1 MQVAGREFSEGILDR
16 IRRRV
21 AEVPALT
28 RSVLSREVC
37 EWLGWRG
44 VDGRLKEMSCRTAL
58 LKLERDAVIELPP
71 ARETPFAAAAAASA
85 AVPAEARQWL
95 TLRVTLPELGRV
107 WLTPVD
113 ATQAEQ
119 SRLWWDMMRAHHR
132 QGGAPLCGAQQRYLI
147 ECEAGVLGGL
157 GFSAAAWRLGPRD
170 EWIGWDEEARAKG
183 LPQVV
188 GNSRFLILPGVRVRY
203 LASHV
208 LSLAL
213 RRLGADWRARYGI
226 EPLLVETFV
235 DRSLYRGT
243 SYRAANWILLG
254 STQGRGRQD
263 RKHSAQTGSKDIWV
277 YPLRSDCKTRLQSAA
292 GVAPTAPCSPLRPA
306 APPPADWAEQEFGGC
321 NLPDAR
327 LQERLLIMARDY
339 YGRPTAN
346 LPQACSSRAKTK
358 AAYRFL
364 DHEATTM
371 DTLLQPHYRA
381 TQQRIQG
388 QEVVLAVQDTSFLN
402 YTTRTSTQ
410 GLGPIGT
417 TVDGPQGLVL
427 HSTLVFNLK
436 GRPLGFVNVQCHA
449 RDPAEF
455 GKKAERHKLPIE
467 EKESHKWLKSWK
479 ATAAMQAQCPGTL
492 MVNVGD
498 READLYELFAE
509 AAKHP
514 QGPGL
519 LVRARHDRTLGGD
532 APSTSCSAK
541 KKGRKTSKQAVA
553 DVDLPKAAAAAEPA
567 QTSAQTPPGAPV
579 DAPADASVA
588 AQVEQEQEQE
598 QAQATRQ
605 LWSTLQSQ
613 AVVALQTVKLP
624 ATGKRKAR
632 DATLEIRHAQVM
644 LKPPKRLKGPEL
656 SVWAVL
662 AQERDAPAGVEP
674 LEWMLL
680 TTVAVNNAQ
689 DAVERLRWYT
699 LRWGIEVL
707 HRTLKSGCGIENRQ
721 LGQADRLEAS
731 LAIDLVVAWR
741 IYHLSKLSRE
751 DPDAPC
757 TVYFTDA
764 EWQALKMFE
773 TKKPAPPEQVPTMR
787 EMTRSVAT
795 LGGFLGRKCDG
806 EPGTQTL
813 WLGLQRLDDIVV
825 TWRTMMAWFDA
836 TQKTVSSR
844 GMSG

>member
-1 MQVAGREFSEGILDR
+1 MLVTGQEFSEGILDR

-21 AEVPALT
+21 ADVPALT
-28 RSVLSREVC
+28 RSALSREVC

-44 VDGRLKEMSCRTAL
+44 GDGRVKDMSCRVAL
-58 LKLERDAVIELPP
+58 LKLERDKLIDLPP
-71 ARETPFAAAAAASA
+71 GRKTPFTAVPAAAS
-85 AVPAEARQWL
+85 PARARQWL
-95 TLRVTLPELGRV
+95 TLRAPLSALGRV

-113 ATQAEQ
+113 ASQAEQ
-119 SRLWWDMMRAHHR
+119 SRLWWDMMREHHP

-157 GFSAAAWRLGPRD
+157 GFSAAAWRLAPRD
-170 EWIGWDEEARAKG
+170 EWIGWDDAARSKG
-183 LPQVV
+183 LQQVV
-188 GNSRFLILPGVRVRY
+188 GNSRLLILPGVRVRY

-213 RRLGADWRARYGI
+213 RRLGQDWRARYGI
-226 EPLLVETFV
+226 EPMLVETFV
-235 DRSLYRGT
+235 DRSRYLGT
-243 SYRAANWILLG
+243 CYSAANWIRVG
-254 STQGRGRQD
+254 RTQGRGRQD
-263 RKHSAQTGSKDIWV
+263 RDHSAEVSEKDIWV
-277 YPLRSDCKTRLQSAA
+277 YPLRADCKTRLQSAA
-292 GVAPTAPCSPLRPA
+292 GTVPTAPVSPLRPP
-306 APPPADWAEQEFGGC
+306 APPAADWAEHEFGGC
-321 NLPDAR
+321 ELPDAR

-339 YGRPTAN
+339 HARPTAN
-346 LPQACSSRAKTK
+346 LPQTCSNRAKTK

-364 DHEATTM
+364 DHKASTM
-371 DTLLQPHYRA
+371 HTLLQPHYRA
-381 TQQRIQG
+381 TQQRLLG
-388 QEVVLAVQDTSFLN
+388 EEVVLAVQDTSSLN

-417 TVDGPQGLVL
+417 TVDGPQGLIL

-436 GRPLGFVNVQCHA
+436 GRPLGFADVQCHV

-455 GKKAERHKLPIE
+455 GKKAERHKLPIQ
-467 EKESHKWLKSWK
+467 EKESYKWLKSWE
-479 ATAAMQAQCPGTL
+479 ATAAMQAKCPGTL

-498 READLYELFAE
+498 RESDLYELFAK
-509 AAKHP
+509 AAEHP
-514 QGPGL
+514 QGPKL
-519 LVRARHDRTLGGD
+519 LVRARHDRQLGDD
-532 APSTSCSAK
+532 APGASGGGSSK
-541 KKGRKTSKQAVA
+541 KKASKKAAPKADACAVA
-553 DVDLPKAAAAAEPA
+553 GTPADLPKEALAGEPP
-567 QTSAQTPPGAPV
+567 QKL
-579 DAPADASVA
+579 ADATDPVLEE
-588 AQVEQEQEQE
+588 QPEQQEQEQTR
-598 QAQATRQ
+598 ATKL
-605 LWSTLQSQ
+605 LWNTLQGQ
-613 AVVALQTVKLP
+613 PVAALQTVKLP

-632 DATLEIRHAQVM
+632 EATLEVRYAVVK
-644 LKPPKRLKGPEL
+644 LRPPKRLKGPEL
-656 SVWAVL
+656 PVWAVL

-721 LGQADRLEAS
+721 LGQADRLQAS

-741 IYHLSKLSRE
+741 IYSLSKLARE

-757 TVYFTDA
+757 TVYFSDA
-764 EWQALKMFE
+764 EWQALAMFE
-773 TKKPAPPEQVPTMR
+773 TKKPAQPDQVPTLR
-787 EMTRSVAT
+787 EMTRGVAT

-813 WLGLQRLDDIVV
+813 WLGLQRLDDIAV
-825 TWRTMMAWFDA
+825 TWRATTACFDA

-844 GMSG
+844 GGSG

>member
-28 RSVLSREVC
+28 RSALSREVC
-37 EWLGWRG
+37 DWLGWRG
-44 VDGRLKEMSCRTAL
+44 ADGRLKDMSCRVAL
-58 LKLERDAVIELPP
+58 LKLERDKVIELPL
-71 ARETPFAAAAAASA
+71 ARKTPFAAAATVA
-85 AVPAEARQWL
+85 PTEKRQWL
-95 TLRVTLPELGRV
+95 TLQASLPELGRV

-119 SRLWWDMMRAHHR
+119 SRLWWDMMRAHHP
-132 QGGAPLCGAQQRYLI
+132 QGGASLCGAQQRYLI

-157 GFSAAAWRLGPRD
+157 GFSAAAWCLGPRD
-170 EWIGWDEEARAKG
+170 EWIGWDDEARAKG
-183 LPQVV
+183 LSQVV

-213 RRLGADWRARYGI
+213 HRLGADWRARYGI

-235 DRSLYRGT
+235 DCSRYRGT
-243 SYRAANWILLG
+243 SYRAANWIPVG
-254 STQGRGRQD
+254 HTQGRGRQD
-263 RKHSAQTGSKDIWV
+263 RQHNAEVGSKDIWV
-277 YPLRSDCKTRLQSAA
+277 YPLRPDCKIRLQSAA
-292 GVAPTAPCSPLRPA
+292 GVVPTAPASPLRPA
-306 APPPADWAEQEFGGC
+306 APPPVDWAEQEFGGC
-321 NLPDAR
+321 KLPDER
-327 LQERLLIMARDY
+327 LQKRLLIMARDY

-346 LPQACSSRAKTK
+346 LPQACSNRAKTK

-371 DTLLQPHYRA
+371 HTLLQPHYRA

-388 QEVVLAVQDTSFLN
+388 QEVVLAVQDSSFLN
-402 YTTRTSTQ
+402 YTTRTTTQ

-427 HSTLVFNLK
+427 HSTLTFSLK
-436 GRPLGFVNVQCHA
+436 GRPLGFVDVQCHA

-455 GKKAERHKLPIE
+455 GKKADRHKLPIE
-467 EKESHKWLKSWK
+467 CKESHKWLKSLE

-492 MVNVGD
+492 LVNVGD
-498 READLYELFAE
+498 READLYELFAK
-509 AAKHP
+509 AAEQP
-514 QGPGL
+514 QGPKL

-532 APSTSCSAK
+532 APGTSGGAK
-541 KKGRKTSKQAVA
+541 KKGRKTNKQAVPE
-553 DVDLPKAAAAAEPA
+553 VDLQKAAEAGKPA
-567 QTSAQTPPGAPV
+567 QTSAEALPGAPADV
-579 DAPADASVA
+579 PADA
-588 AQVEQEQEQE
+588 EQAEQEQE

-613 AVVALQTVKLP
+613 EVVALQTVKLP

-632 DATLEIRHAQVM
+632 EATLEIRHAQVK
-644 LKPPKRLKGPEL
+644 LRSPKRLKGPDL
-656 SVWAVL
+656 QVWAVL
-662 AQERDAPAGVEP
+662 AQERNAPAGVEP

-773 TKKPAPPEQVPTMR
+773 TKKLALPEQVPTMR
-787 EMTRSVAT
+787 EMTHSVAT

-825 TWRTMMAWFDA
+825 TWCTTKACFDA

-844 GMSG
+844 GKSG